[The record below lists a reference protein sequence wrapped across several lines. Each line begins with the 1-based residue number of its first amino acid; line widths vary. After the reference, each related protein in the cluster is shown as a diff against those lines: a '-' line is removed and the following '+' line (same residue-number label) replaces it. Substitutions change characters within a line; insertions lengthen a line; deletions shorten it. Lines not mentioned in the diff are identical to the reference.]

1 MSAPIF
7 ASSVNPSYVLSLAV
21 VLLAGLFVS
30 FIAGL
35 LPYDHDEDALML
47 GAAR

>member
-21 VLLAGLFVS
+21 VLLAVS
-30 FIAGL
+30 GTNPRGPAL
-35 LPYDHDEDALML
+35 SAQSVKAVKSLP
-47 GAAR
+47 